1 MLICLLYKV
10 IIIIKAFHVVF
21 CQKVELECILFQLI
35 SFFKFMFSCF
45 EIMLFKIFIDVN

>member
-1 MLICLLYKV
+1 MLMLISLLYKV

-35 SFFKFMFSCF
+35 F
-45 EIMLFKIFIDVN
+45 IF